1 MTEVDCNFL
10 NGITSRQI
18 GRDFTRI
25 GRQRPS
31 FAASSDKCLRDGALG
46 GTDDGEFLTFLN
58 LNPTAH
64 EAPPPTKSLLMLRKD
79 AGVNASES
87 ALDALG

>member
-25 GRQRPS
+25 GRQRPG
-31 FAASSDKCLRDGALG
+31 FAASSDKCFRDGALA
-46 GTDDGEFLTFLN
+46 GTDGGEFLTFLN

-64 EAPPPTKSLLMLRKD
+64 EDPPTKSLLMLRKD
-79 AGVNASES
+79 AGVNASAS